1 MSAVETEHREALD
14 AASGG
19 AQKRAY
25 VQRIFSQIAPRYDLL
40 NHLLSL
46 NIDRRWRRRAIGAL
60 EWPRAP
66 SGVYVDL
73 CAGTMDVAAEL
84 ARAGGFRGTV
94 IAADFAEPMLRAGRH
109 KVRGI
114 AVVPTVGDALRL
126 PLRDGAAAGAIV
138 AFGVRNLTDLDA
150 GLREARRVLVPGGR
164 FVILEFSMPR
174 ARLLGPMYRFY
185 FRRVLPAIGGLISG
199 HPTAYRYL
207 PESVA
212 TFPVEEEL
220 AGRMTQAGFA
230 NVWWHALSSGIAAIH
245 CGERPRSQEV
255 AR

>member
-1 MSAVETEHREALD
+1 MSAVETEQREALE

-19 AQKRAY
+19 AHKRAY
-25 VQRIFSQIAPRYDLL
+25 VQRIFSEIAPRYDLL

-46 NIDRRWRRRAIGAL
+46 NIDRQWRRRAIAAL

-66 SGVYVDL
+66 SGLYLDL
-73 CAGTMDVAAEL
+73 CAGTMDVAVEL
-84 ARAGGFRGTV
+84 ARTGGFRGTV
-94 IAADFAEPMLRAGRH
+94 IAADFAEPMLRAGRP

-114 AVVPTVGDALRL
+114 QVIPAVGDALRL
-126 PLRDGAAAGAIV
+126 PLRDGSAAGAIV
-138 AFGVRNLTDLDA
+138 AFGVRNLADLDA
-150 GLREARRVLVPGGR
+150 GLREARRVLLPGGR

-174 ARLLGPMYRFY
+174 ARLIGAAYRFY
-185 FRRVLPAIGGLISG
+185 FRRVLPAIGRVVSG

-220 AGRMTQAGFA
+220 ASRMTQAGFA
-230 NVWWHALSSGIAAIH
+230 NVWWKSLRFGIAAIH
-245 CGERPRSQEV
+245 CGESPRSQEV
-255 AR
+255 AS